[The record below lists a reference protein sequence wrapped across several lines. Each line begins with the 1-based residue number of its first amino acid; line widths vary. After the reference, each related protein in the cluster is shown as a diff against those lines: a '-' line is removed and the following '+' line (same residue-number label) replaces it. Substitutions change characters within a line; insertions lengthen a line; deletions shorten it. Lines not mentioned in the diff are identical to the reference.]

1 LVIQSKNFFAPNWV
15 SVKTAIG
22 RKRRAVVNAKAMFNL
37 KITGGSEGRLKVDLG
52 LSVTDAM
59 LEAAMKKVGAA
70 GVLRDQSLST
80 RNVIREALQAAL
92 DAE

>member
-1 LVIQSKNFFAPNWV
+1 M
-15 SVKTAIG
+15 
-22 RKRRAVVNAKAMFNL
+22 NAKAMFNL

>member
-1 LVIQSKNFFAPNWV
+1 
-15 SVKTAIG
+15 
-22 RKRRAVVNAKAMFNL
+22 VNAKAMFNL